1 MNKNELKKKIQTRYS
16 STAKVSL
23 KDITITDIDG
33 VNVTAEITQGDYYNV
48 VGYDSQIDLITSVS
62 KSISNDIKQYITAYQ
77 PSDMQLK
84 AGITSTAIE
93 CAMTTELSYIK
104 SDVITE
110 RELEAML
117 FTSSIHSSNYSIDNS
132 REQIAKCL
140 MYIYKNELYTAY
152 GYSNIY
158 EYAAEV
164 FGLSRGSVSN
174 YINVVR
180 RFYPDDAF
188 DSIENYSNAHIIDKY
203 SFYSFAQL
211 NLLKLFDDKAIE
223 ELDISYIMSCR
234 QIAAKIH
241 DYTHPAITDNKQ
253 TAETA
258 DDTAAEKAEETDNTA
273 ADADTETDTED
284 GATEDYIPNAKG
296 NKPNATLVVTGY
308 SGLLASESLLQ
319 SIMKTNK
326 FRVEFYRVED

>member
-16 STAKVSL
+16 STARVSL

-48 VGYDSQIDLITSVS
+48 VEYDSQIDLITSVS

-188 DSIENYSNAHIIDKY
+188 DSMENYSNAHIIDKY

-253 TAETA
+253 TAVKKA
-258 DDTAAEKAEETDNTA
+258 DETDNTA

-284 GATEDYIPNAKG
+284 GATEDHIPNAKD
-296 NKPNATLVVTGY
+296 NKPNATLIVTGY
-308 SGLLASESLLQ
+308 SGLLASEAVLQ

>member
-1 MNKNELKKKIQTRYS
+1 MNKNELKKKIQARYS
-16 STAKVSL
+16 ATAKVSL

-48 VGYDSQIDLITSVS
+48 VEYDSQIDLIMHVS

-140 MYIYKNELYTAY
+140 MEIYKNELYTAY
-152 GYSNIY
+152 G
-158 EYAAEV
+158 
-164 FGLSRGSVSN
+164 
-174 YINVVR
+174 
-180 RFYPDDAF
+180 
-188 DSIENYSNAHIIDKY
+188 
-203 SFYSFAQL
+203 
-211 NLLKLFDDKAIE
+211 
-223 ELDISYIMSCR
+223 
-234 QIAAKIH
+234 
-241 DYTHPAITDNKQ
+241 
-253 TAETA
+253 
-258 DDTAAEKAEETDNTA
+258 
-273 ADADTETDTED
+273 
-284 GATEDYIPNAKG
+284 
-296 NKPNATLVVTGY
+296 
-308 SGLLASESLLQ
+308 
-319 SIMKTNK
+319 
-326 FRVEFYRVED
+326 